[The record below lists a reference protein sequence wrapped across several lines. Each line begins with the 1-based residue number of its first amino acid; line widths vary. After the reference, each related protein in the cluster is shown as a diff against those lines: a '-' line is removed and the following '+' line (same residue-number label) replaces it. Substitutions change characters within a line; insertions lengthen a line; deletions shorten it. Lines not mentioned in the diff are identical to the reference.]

1 MFIVLLNLIMSSIIL
16 IILVSLDLILTV
28 VAITLIIVSI
38 VRANKAKKNNQKTH
52 KVGLWIGIIMILIP
66 WIIVVM
72 AVSFV
77 KAADSLNNR
86 WTFDREVV
94 AEAIADKDAEA
105 LYELM
110 APEVMESNDLTEDD
124 LEEFLDQCDIEN
136 NSRSDMERYT
146 SREFLGD
153 PSDPEGNHYRPDGDR
168 FTYTMYYVNDDG
180 GRIFV
185 SGVLTDSRS
194 EGNVG
199 IYYIEFMSRD
209 PETDAWLTV
218 CEFGE
223 RP

>member
-1 MFIVLLNLIMSSIIL
+1 M
-16 IILVSLDLILTV
+16 IILVSLALILTA

-38 VRANKAKKNNQKTH
+38 VRASRAKKNNQKTH
-52 KVGLWIGIIMILIP
+52 KVGLWVGITMLLIP
-66 WIIVVM
+66 WICVAVVI
-72 AVSFV
+72 AFV
-77 KAADSLNNR
+77 KVADSLGNR
-86 WTFDREVV
+86 WTFDRAVV

-124 LEEFLDQCDIEN
+124 LEDFLDQCDIEN
-136 NSRSDMERYT
+136 NSHSDMERYT
-146 SREFLGD
+146 AHEYIGD
-153 PSDPEGNHYRPDGDR
+153 PSDPEGNHYRPDGDN

-185 SGVLTDSRS
+185 SGVLTDSDD
-194 EGNVG
+194 EDNVG

-209 PETDAWLTV
+209 PETDEWVTV
-218 CEFGE
+218 CQFGE